1 MPSLH
6 SPYMSGCGH
15 KVVGVDST
23 PNPNKGVL
31 KGTTYKTQAMK
42 AAKDLHYGPDVIEQI
57 ENAKN
62 DREITRIMKTARKR
76 GME

>member
-6 SPYMSGCGH
+6 SPYATGYGR
-15 KVVGVDST
+15 KVIPISST

-31 KGTTYKTQAMK
+31 KGTTYKMQAMK
-42 AAKDLHYGPDVIEQI
+42 AAKDLHYGPDVIKQI
-57 ENAKN
+57 KNAKN

>member
-1 MPSLH
+1 MPSIH
-6 SPYMSGCGH
+6 NPYALGYGH
-15 KVVGVDST
+15 KIVSDSDRKSG
-23 PNPNKGVL
+23 PL

-42 AAKDLHYGPDVIEQI
+42 AAKELHYSPDVVKQI